1 MTSEFIRFLER
12 KTAPKAVDNPL
23 SSAPDV
29 FEEAMGEMRGLAD
42 TIASN
47 LKSKTRR
54 TLETMDLKLR
64 GS

>member
-12 KTAPKAVDNPL
+12 KTAPKAVENPL

-29 FEEAMGEMRGLAD
+29 FEEAMGGLRELGN

-54 TLETMDLKLR
+54 QLETMDLKLR